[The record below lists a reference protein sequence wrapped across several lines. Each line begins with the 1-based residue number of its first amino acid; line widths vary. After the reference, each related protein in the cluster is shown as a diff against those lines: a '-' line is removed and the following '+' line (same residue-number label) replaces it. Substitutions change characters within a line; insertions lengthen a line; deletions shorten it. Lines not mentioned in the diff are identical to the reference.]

1 MKNHFTDNK
10 ELHTFFDYVS
20 KAVIIIPIFVVVI
33 SLFFK
38 FNQPKK
44 QVNQTPTSIPTISII
59 KTNSFKFDLKGPI
72 VCDNLFIQNKNI
84 YFKNETTNY
93 LLNGDCLYTW
103 EVGKYSGQKK
113 CGLSSYVGLAETYL
127 NFMSIEDLINNDLI
141 KDKIK
146 NKDVDLANIIKS
158 CKREGIKDKTIF
170 QIPKMILFTNK

>member
-44 QVNQTPTSIPTISII
+44 QVNQTPTTIPTINI
-59 KTNSFKFDLKGPI
+59 KKNNSFKFDLKGPI
-72 VCDNLFIQNKNI
+72 TCDNLFIKNKNI
-84 YFKNETTNY
+84 YFKNEMTNY

-103 EVGKYSGQKK
+103 GVGKYNGQKK
-113 CGLSSYVGLAETYL
+113 CGLSNYVGLVETYL
-127 NFMSIEDLINNDLI
+127 GFMSVDDLINNDLI

-146 NKDVDLANIIKS
+146 NKDVDLASIIKS
-158 CKREGIKDKTIF
+158 CKRTKIRDQSIF
-170 QIPKMILFTNK
+170 EIPKKILFSNK